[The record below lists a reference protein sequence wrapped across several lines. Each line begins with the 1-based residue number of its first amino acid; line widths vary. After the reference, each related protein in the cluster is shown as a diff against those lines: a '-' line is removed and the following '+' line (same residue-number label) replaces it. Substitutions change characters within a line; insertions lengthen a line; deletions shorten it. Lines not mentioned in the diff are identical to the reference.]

1 MSLLPVCS
9 FKLPIVIF
17 VNHLWKEMKGKC
29 AIKQTVVGRKSEEQ
43 TAVHTLARLY
53 AAESICKRIIIAFV
67 YLFGEQFRKDH
78 SIVKPSICISLGY
91 IVFRHWL
98 YFLTWLNTD

>member
-29 AIKQTVVGRKSEEQ
+29 AIKQTVVGRKREEQ
-43 TAVHTLARLY
+43 AAVHTLARLY
-53 AAESICKRIIIAFV
+53 AAESICKRIII
-67 YLFGEQFRKDH
+67 GK
-78 SIVKPSICISLGY
+78 IPSCICLENNLEKIIL
-91 IVFRHWL
+91 
-98 YFLTWLNTD
+98 